1 MKLSSKVLLAMA
13 ISSITAT
20 AYAESVSQD
29 FVPTTLAGSS
39 AQSEAKGFIE
49 DFSLGGSTRNWYS
62 NEHLYRGG
70 SFKYKEHG
78 VTKTDRN
85 RTNWVQ
91 GTIINASSGF
101 TQGTVGVKAEVAVYN
116 ALVLD
121 RSKRDIKG
129 GSNRT
134 LADSDGNAV
143 DQWSKL
149 GLANLQF
156 RVSNTTLTAGR
167 QNFST
172 PIVDNIGNRAL
183 PSSFQGVSFNS
194 AEFSNLSFQ
203 GGVFDRVSPRSE
215 QSLSKFRSEY
225 SQQGAKSATTDKV
238 YTLGANY
245 QPFASLKTSVFGA
258 NVKDFW
264 NQYYFGATHELG
276 DSQQLALTTGFNYY
290 KTVDEGKKLMG
301 EIDNDTFSLS
311 LGLAHQ
317 AHSLTFSYQQV
328 NGNEYFDYLHETNGI
343 YLANSLTSDFNG
355 PNEKSFQ
362 VAYAINMA
370 EYGVPGLKFNIYSAR
385 GWGIDG
391 THYTG
396 NRNGAYAYTGIE
408 TQDGEKHQEYGVGAA
423 YAVQSGP
430 LKATAIRATYVEHRG
445 SANQFDGSVKEFRLV
460 TTVPFNIL

>member
-13 ISSITAT
+13 ISSVTAT
-20 AYAESVSQD
+20 AYAESASQD

-85 RTNWVQ
+85 RTNWIQ

-172 PIVDNIGNRAL
+172 PIVDNIGNRPL

>member
-1 MKLSSKVLLAMA
+1 MKLSSKALLALA

-20 AYAESVSQD
+20 AYAEPASQE
-29 FVPTTLAGSS
+29 FVPTTLAGTS
-39 AQSEAKGFIE
+39 AQGEAKGFIE
-49 DFSLGGSTRNWYS
+49 DFSLGGTTRNWYS
-62 NEHLYRGG
+62 HESKYRGG
-70 SFKYKEHG
+70 TFSYREHG

-91 GTIINASSGF
+91 GTILNASSGF
-101 TQGTVGVKAEVAVYN
+101 TQGTVGVKTEVAVYN

-149 GLANLQF
+149 GLANVQF

-167 QNFST
+167 QNFSSG
-172 PIVDNIGNRAL
+172 IVDTIGNRAL
-183 PSSFQGVSFNS
+183 PSSFEGVSFNS
-194 AEFSNLSFQ
+194 EEFSNLSFQ
-203 GGVFDRVSPRSE
+203 GGVFDRVSPRTE

-225 SQQGAKSATTDKV
+225 TSSANVETDKV

-245 QPFASLKTSVFGA
+245 QPFKSLKTSVFGA

-276 DSQQLALTTGFNYY
+276 DSQTLSLTTGLNYY

-301 EIDNDTFSLS
+301 EIDNDTYSLS

-317 AHSLTFSYQQV
+317 AHSLTFSYQAV

-362 VAYAINMA
+362 IAYGINMA
-370 EYGVPGLKFNIYSAR
+370 EYGVPGLKFNVYSAR

-391 THYTG
+391 THYRSG
-396 NRNGAYAYTGIE
+396 NGAVGYAGIE

-423 YAVQSGP
+423 YAIQSGP

-445 SANQFDGSVKEFRLV
+445 SEFQSDGSIKEFRLV
-460 TTVPFNIL
+460 TTIPFNIL

>member
-1 MKLSSKVLLAMA
+1 MKLSSKALLALA

-20 AYAESVSQD
+20 AFAETQSQD
-29 FVPTTLAGSS
+29 FVPTTLAGTS
-39 AQSEAKGFIE
+39 AQSEAKGFV
-49 DFSLGGSTRNWYS
+49 DGARLGGTTRNWFS
-62 NEHLYRGG
+62 NEQKFRGG
-70 SFKYKEHG
+70 KFTYQKHG
-78 VTKTDRN
+78 EARTDAY

-91 GTIINASSGF
+91 GTILNLSSGF
-101 TQGTVGVKAEVAVYN
+101 TQGTVGVATEVAAYN
-116 ALVLD
+116 AIVLD

-134 LADSDGNAV
+134 LADSDGDAV

-149 GLANLQF
+149 GLANVKF

-167 QNFST
+167 QNFSSG
-172 PIVDNIGNRAL
+172 IVDTIGNRAL
-183 PSSFQGVSFNS
+183 PSSFEGVSFNS
-194 AEFSNLSFQ
+194 EEFSNLSFQ

-225 SQQGAKSATTDKV
+225 TSNAKVETDKV

-245 QPFASLKTSVFGA
+245 QPFKSLKTSFFGA

-301 EIDNDTFSLS
+301 DIDNDTYSLS
-311 LGLAHQ
+311 FGLTHQ
-317 AHSLTFSYQQV
+317 AHSLTFAYQAV

-370 EYGVPGLKFNIYSAR
+370 EYGVPGLKFNAYSAR

-396 NRNGAYAYTGIE
+396 NRGVVGKGYDGIQ
-408 TQDGEKHQEYGVGAA
+408 TQDGEKHQEYGVGAS
-423 YAVQSGP
+423 YAIQSGP

-445 SANQFDGSVKEFRLV
+445 SEFQSDGSIKEFRLV